1 MTPPKNMTEY
11 ARQAGK
17 TWTFKSKNRTT
28 KSCPKMKIPRANQ
41 RSKRFGI
48 AEKVKPKMAM
58 KNKATENWRKVHLEA
73 NRSPR
78 QCDCDLLVQLA
89 CEGWWFFGGF
99 DIFLFLPHSRG
110 ICVDSVWA
118 TIICEIYAC
127 NQCRSRLLE
136 IYAAIA
142 VVAVHNFEILYQKP
156 TSRGSLNARRECYHK
171 FGHPMVTI
179 NYRCHDPWPPS
190 GVVTHLLSGHNFE
203 RHRIYGNLFKP
214 AKPNGRC
221 FLADNIC
228 HALSNYMLT
237 HSHLD
242 CDALLSG

>member
-89 CEGWWFFGGF
+89 CEGWWYFGGF

-110 ICVDSVWA
+110 IFFSV
-118 TIICEIYAC
+118 
-127 NQCRSRLLE
+127 SD
-136 IYAAIA
+136 
-142 VVAVHNFEILYQKP
+142 HNLRNLCMQ
-156 TSRGSLNARRECYHK
+156 
-171 FGHPMVTI
+171 PMSVKIT
-179 NYRCHDPWPPS
+179 
-190 GVVTHLLSGHNFE
+190 
-203 RHRIYGNLFKP
+203 GNL
-214 AKPNGRC
+214 RC
-221 FLADNIC
+221 
-228 HALSNYMLT
+228 
-237 HSHLD
+237 D
-242 CDALLSG
+242 CRRCSP